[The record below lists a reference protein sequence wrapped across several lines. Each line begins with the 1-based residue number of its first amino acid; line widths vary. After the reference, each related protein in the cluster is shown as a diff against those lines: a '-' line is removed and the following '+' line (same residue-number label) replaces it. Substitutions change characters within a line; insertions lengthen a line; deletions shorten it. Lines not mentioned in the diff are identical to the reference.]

1 MLFTFTFTFTLT
13 LHFEFQASGD
23 NKFESNQENKCDH
36 FSTTSLDE

>member
-1 MLFTFTFTFTLT
+1 MLFTFTFTLII

>member
-1 MLFTFTFTFTLT
+1 MCYLHLHLHLH